1 MGDSVFNL
9 EVTTDEDV
17 QVFVL
22 RGELDVA
29 NAEEVKQALTAASG
43 SVVVDLSELSFIDS
57 SGLTALV
64 HARDDVCG
72 RGGRLVLRGANGSVR
87 RVFEITGLTHFLA

>member
-1 MGDSVFNL
+1 MSDGVFNV

-17 QVFVL
+17 PVFLL

-29 NAEEVKQALTAASG
+29 NAEEVRQALTAASG

-57 SGLTALV
+57 SGLTALI
-64 HARDDVCG
+64 HARDDVCA
-72 RGGRLVLRGANGSVR
+72 RGGRFVMRGANGSVR